1 MREHTASFRKAMEA
15 VLAKDASL
23 RAQASEL
30 RVLKDDGFLSEI
42 DSEDDHDVVLAK
54 VERARQRQDHA
65 RQTSTVAS
73 SGTRTRASP
82 STAALWRGGKVTAR
96 MSRRGGRS
104 SSRGM
109 ARFYSRS

>member
-1 MREHTASFRKAMEA
+1 MQPSDTPPANPSPIQDSEMREHTASFRKAMEA

-54 VERARQRQDHA
+54 VERARQRQDRA
-65 RQTSTVAS
+65 RQSALLAD
-73 SGTRTRASP
+73 RAP
-82 STAALWRGGKVTAR
+82 GFFLN
-96 MSRRGGRS
+96 
-104 SSRGM
+104 
-109 ARFYSRS
+109 RFK